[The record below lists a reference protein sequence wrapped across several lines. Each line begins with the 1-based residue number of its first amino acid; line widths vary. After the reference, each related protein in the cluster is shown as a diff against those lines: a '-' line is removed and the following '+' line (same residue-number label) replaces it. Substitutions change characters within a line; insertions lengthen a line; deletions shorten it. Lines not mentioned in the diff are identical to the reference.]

1 MTIFLVSFLSV
12 SILIS
17 ILLAFKLKSAKNNG
31 NGGLFLSNKALKHLV
46 RSCENHI
53 DTCNNKDESL
63 INLIAMLNFSKEL
76 MNSDVISSGNK
87 LVQNMEIQLSKAQDK
102 YNGLAKL
109 VEEVLNNPNLSFKL
123 KNSCLCGSMSFCQR
137 HGRATQTK
145 L

>member
-31 NGGLFLSNKALKHLV
+31 NGGLFLSNKTLRHLA

-53 DTCNNKDESL
+53 DTCNNRDE
-63 INLIAMLNFSKEL
+63 NLIAMLNFSKEL

-109 VEEVLNNPNLSFKL
+109 VEEVLNNQNLSFKL